1 MDDRSRSM
9 SIWHGFTST
18 VSYVSD
24 TSGTPVERKQCGTIW
39 PMRRVSYRTAAFAFI
54 FTSLWF
60 IIGLLVL
67 WSPIPSAMGIHSQ
80 MLVAWLLLFFV
91 ILGASGATLIVASI
105 NAAFPRRRGATPR
118 SPVAARAAAG
128 TRATTERRGGTSRSQ
143 TRG

>member
-1 MDDRSRSM
+1 MRS
-9 SIWHGFTST
+9 
-18 VSYVSD
+18 
-24 TSGTPVERKQCGTIW
+24 
-39 PMRRVSYRTAAFAFI
+39 VSYRSAAFAFI

-91 ILGASGATLIVASI
+91 ILGASGATLIIASI
-105 NAAFPRRRGATPR
+105 NAAFPRRRRSTPR
-118 SPVAARAAAG
+118 SPVATRAAAV